1 MKESYSYLFVVVI
14 ASIFTILGV
23 VIQPLF
29 ATPFNW
35 SNINLF
41 NLEVVLSRFIYAS
54 PFIAFSIAIVL
65 LIIKQIKKID
75 EEKDNKLKETLTK
88 AFTVAFKDALRE
100 DREEQRKEEIRKA
113 GDW

>member
-1 MKESYSYLFVVVI
+1 MKESYAYLFVMAI

-29 ATPFNW
+29 ASPFNW
-35 SNINLF
+35 SNINLV

-54 PFIAFSIAIVL
+54 PLIAFFVVIVIF
-65 LIIKQIKKID
+65 IIKQIKKID
-75 EEKDNKLKETLTK
+75 KEKDKKLVEAMKI
-88 AFTVAFKDALRE
+88 AFKEALKD
-100 DREEQRKEEIRKA
+100 DREEERKDNIKKS